1 MKFTQWSILVY
12 WENIFPS
19 ILLRKWKYIPI
30 LFFRQSFLCFT
41 DSLILSN
48 SVAVVLT
55 DSTPS
60 LSFNRFYSLA
70 LELLNLP
77 FKSSFFKAPCQF
89 FFIFVVSAF
98 TFSAWFQNAVAQ
110 LWNEPQLTLE
120 YSIHAIQFQSINIT
134 IKSVIY
140 ETA

>member
-1 MKFTQWSILVY
+1 MKHPGILG
-12 WENIFPS
+12 
-19 ILLRKWKYIPI
+19 KYISEYIAPKMKI
-30 LFFRQSFLCFT
+30 YSHSFLPPFLCFT

-77 FKSSFFKAPCQF
+77 FKFSFFKAPCQF
-89 FFIFVVSAF
+89 FFIFEIVVSAF

-110 LWNEPQLTLE
+110 LCNEPQLTLE